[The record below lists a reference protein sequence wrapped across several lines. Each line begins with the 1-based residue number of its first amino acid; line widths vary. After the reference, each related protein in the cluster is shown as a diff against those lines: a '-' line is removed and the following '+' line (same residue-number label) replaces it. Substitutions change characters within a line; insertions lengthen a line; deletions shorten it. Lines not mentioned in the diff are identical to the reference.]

1 MSAPTS
7 SPPSLTPRPGSRIA
21 IAGGCGGI
29 GRALVADC
37 VAADLRVTILDLPTS
52 IERHPPPAGTRVIG
66 VDASDEASVIAAIA
80 RLQREER
87 ALDAAVNLCGFQV
100 AHAPVAELPS
110 AAWDECIAGNLRA
123 AFLLSRFWIPLLR
136 EGQEPSLVHVTS
148 GLASYGGMGYGPYA
162 VAKGGMNTLVR
173 ALAREN
179 APWLRVNA
187 VAPGY
192 VDTAFSRGGTGR
204 SDESQPS
211 TMNVD
216 AYVGTVPL
224 ARVAEPGD
232 IAGPILFLL
241 GPASRFMTGQIVHV
255 NGGAYLP

>member
-1 MSAPTS
+1 
-7 SPPSLTPRPGSRIA
+7 
-21 IAGGCGGI
+21 
-29 GRALVADC
+29 
-37 VAADLRVTILDLPTS
+37 
-52 IERHPPPAGTRVIG
+52 
-66 VDASDEASVIAAIA
+66 
-80 RLQREER
+80 
-87 ALDAAVNLCGFQV
+87 
-100 AHAPVAELPS
+100 
-110 AAWDECIAGNLRA
+110 
-123 AFLLSRFWIPLLR
+123 
-136 EGQEPSLVHVTS
+136 
-148 GLASYGGMGYGPYA
+148 MGYGPYA

-204 SDESQPS
+204 SNESQPS
-211 TMNVD
+211 KMNVD

-224 ARVAEPGD
+224 ARVAEPAD